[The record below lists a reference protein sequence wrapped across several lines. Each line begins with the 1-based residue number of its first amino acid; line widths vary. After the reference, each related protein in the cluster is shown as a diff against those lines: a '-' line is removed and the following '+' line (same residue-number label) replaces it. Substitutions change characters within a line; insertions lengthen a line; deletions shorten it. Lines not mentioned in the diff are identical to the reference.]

1 MSELINSESPWTTCF
16 LTRMVILY
24 LEEIGK
30 DRAVD
35 YDAVLKGDD
44 QLSRIDNPKRFLKDD
59 NNWVP
64 HYVLKNLIRAAE
76 EACGSKEA
84 AYLAAK
90 RYFKPNQSHSFL
102 EIIARLL
109 NNIEQAFTCSNQWAT
124 SYTNYLKLQCL
135 MPSGANQSEVVFL
148 SRFGLNVEPLI
159 GNIQLIRGN
168 IEGFAGM
175 FEQAENPVC
184 LEEISQLKIESVT
197 KEFKDYR
204 IEKRGDQLTILNAA
218 GRAVV
223 TAKKVFLK
231 EEAFSTTSIGTPV
244 EECVVPPKEGKVW
257 IMGPAKEED
266 PNEPNRPGKGAADK
280 NKNMAYEILQEGILQ
295 SERLSF
301 VFQKGLLFN
310 APYSRYRLRWKPK
323 SSQKESPEIFR
334 AKSEMIAP
342 LFNHLRELRET
353 HRRLMLYTME
363 NKALAQANKEL
374 KGTIQGESD
383 FFGIIGKSAPMQK
396 VFDQVRLIGPADST
410 VLLMGETG
418 TGKELLAK
426 AMHQSST
433 RRDLKFHAVNC
444 AALTESLLESELFG
458 YEKGAFTGALT
469 QRKGIFEMAN
479 GGTLFLDEVGEISM
493 MTQAKL
499 LRVLEEQEIQ
509 RVGGRETVPIDVRII
524 SATNRDLEEWVA
536 SGKFRSDLYYRL
548 HVISIAVPPL
558 RERVEDLILLVDH
571 FLGFFSKK
579 CKKPKPAISR
589 EALTLLTNYAW
600 PGNIRQLK
608 NVIERAVVLDRDQ
621 LITGEDILLP
631 GEESSSA
638 VKEARAAE
646 VSQDFHQSLD
656 HHKRSIIEEAL
667 KKTGGNQTRA
677 AALLGLQRTYLARLI
692 RVMNI
697 ARS

>member
-1 MSELINSESPWTTCF
+1 MSEIIHSESPWTTCF
-16 LTRMVILY
+16 LTRMIILY

-30 DRAVD
+30 DAAVE
-35 YDAVLKGDD
+35 YDAVLKGED
-44 QLSRIDNPKRFLKDD
+44 QLNRIDNPKRFLKDY

-64 HYVLKNLIRAAE
+64 HYVLQNLIQAAE
-76 EACGSKEA
+76 KASGNKEV

-90 RYFKPNQSHSFL
+90 HYFKPNQSPSFL

-109 NNIEQAFTCSNQWAT
+109 NNIEQAFTCSNQWAAG
-124 SYTNYLKLQCL
+124 YTNYLKLQCL
-135 MPSGANQSEVVFL
+135 MPSGANQPEVVFL
-148 SRFGLNVEPLI
+148 SRFGLNVEPLA

-168 IEGFAGM
+168 IEGFARM
-175 FEQAENPVC
+175 FEQAEDPVC
-184 LEEISQLKIESVT
+184 LEEISQLKIELVT
-197 KEFKDYR
+197 IEFKDYQ
-204 IEKRGDQLTILNAA
+204 IEKKGDQLTIFNAS
-218 GRAVV
+218 GKSVV
-223 TAKKVFLK
+223 AARKVFLK
-231 EEAFSTTSIGTPV
+231 EEAFSTTSIDTPV
-244 EECVVPPKEGKVW
+244 EECVVSPKNGKVW
-257 IMGPAKEED
+257 IMGLAKEETPGD
-266 PNEPNRPGKGAADK
+266 PK
-280 NKNMAYEILQEGILQ
+280 NKNMAYEILQEGTLK
-295 SERLSF
+295 SNRLSF
-301 VFQKGLLFN
+301 AFQKGSLFN

-323 SSQKESPEIFR
+323 NSQKESPEIPR

-363 NKALAQANKEL
+363 NKALVQANEEL
-374 KGTIQGESD
+374 KGAIQGESD

-410 VLLMGETG
+410 VLIMGETG

-433 RRDLKFHAVNC
+433 RRDLKFYAVNC
-444 AALTESLLESELFG
+444 AALAESLLESELFG

-479 GGTLFLDEVGEISM
+479 GGTLFLDEVGEISL

-536 SGKFRSDLYYRL
+536 SGKFRRDLYYRL

-571 FLGFFSKK
+571 FLNFFSRK
-579 CKKPKPAISR
+579 CKKAKPAISR
-589 EALTLLTNYAW
+589 EALTLLANYNW

-631 GEESSSA
+631 VEESSSP
-638 VKEARAAE
+638 KGGRAPGIPQA
-646 VSQDFHQSLD
+646 FHQSLD
-656 HHKRSIIEEAL
+656 YHKRSIIEEAL
-667 KKTGGNQTRA
+667 KKTGGNQTKA
-677 AALLGLQRTYLARLI
+677 AELLGLQRTYLARLI
-692 RVMNI
+692 RILSI
-697 ARS
+697 AKS